1 MAFVTWGGNYCIA
14 QETASLN
21 FTKECG
27 GKGTDDKGG
36 AWTVTS
42 DAKEFQYDKDRGIHY
57 GSNSVSVSYIKVS
70 TSAYADAVIT
80 KIVVNASA
88 IKAGSPKV
96 SAQLMARPLVRHRVL
111 QQLTLHTLLK
121 ENQVEK

>member
-1 MAFVTWGGNYCIA
+1 MYIPWKTINQYTHNYYETNITHISQSHQIGTALPHGFRNMGGGNYCIA

-42 DAKEFQYDKDRGIHY
+42 DAKESQYDKDRGIHY
-57 GSNSVSVSYIKVS
+57 GTSKKDPVSFIKVS
-70 TSAYADAVIT
+70 TSAYAEAVIT
-80 KIVVNASA
+80 K
-88 IKAGSPKV
+88 
-96 SAQLMARPLVRHRVL
+96 
-111 QQLTLHTLLK
+111 
-121 ENQVEK
+121 